1 MLKGK
6 ICPKERVKPCRG
18 ARGAKAVSDAP
29 KRLRR
34 SRCERWLLARAQR
47 SPCSLQRGRGRGQ
60 PHARVH
66 GWVLKCWALALQLP
80 AGCWMLSSGVSKER
94 VCLARSPAPLG
105 LGCPDATAEVITPA
119 RFQSHLLFLLNKKVP
134 WFTLEIPK
142 FALTHPK
149 NQLFG
154 KPGQPWM

>member
-1 MLKGK
+1 
-6 ICPKERVKPCRG
+6 
-18 ARGAKAVSDAP
+18 
-29 KRLRR
+29 
-34 SRCERWLLARAQR
+34 
-47 SPCSLQRGRGRGQ
+47 
-60 PHARVH
+60 
-66 GWVLKCWALALQLP
+66 
-80 AGCWMLSSGVSKER
+80 MLSSGVSKER

-105 LGCPDATAEVITPA
+105 LGCPDATAEVVTPA